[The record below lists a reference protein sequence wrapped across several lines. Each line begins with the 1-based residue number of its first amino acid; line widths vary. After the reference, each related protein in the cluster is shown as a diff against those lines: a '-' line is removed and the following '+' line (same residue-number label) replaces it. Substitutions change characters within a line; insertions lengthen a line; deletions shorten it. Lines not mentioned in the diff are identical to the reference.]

1 LLGRFVGDA
10 IGSAA
15 EENGERGGVVA
26 GLRNRSE
33 DDGLEMDSVADGD
46 HDFLKSE
53 ERLGRG
59 LRGLG
64 RLLGGGRDSQQ
75 QDGEKQMGSAQRF
88 SP

>member
-1 LLGRFVGDA
+1 
-10 IGSAA
+10 
-15 EENGERGGVVA
+15 
-26 GLRNRSE
+26 
-33 DDGLEMDSVADGD
+33 MDSVADGD